1 MKQFL
6 SRPHPARRRV
16 ITTRHLASPVLGV
29 GEAQIDRM
37 LAQKNGGRREEAERK
52 KKKEKREKDKNIV
65 AKMPGCFLSRG
76 KILLF
81 QLRLM
86 QPSCTE
92 PPDATR
98 VAAEVT
104 GGAGIPAAR

>member
-37 LAQKNGGRREEAERK
+37 LAQKNGGRREEVERK
-52 KKKEKREKDKNIV
+52 KKKRERKTRTLSPRCQAVSCQGEKSC
-65 AKMPGCFLSRG
+65 CFS
-76 KILLF
+76 
-81 QLRLM
+81 
-86 QPSCTE
+86 
-92 PPDATR
+92 
-98 VAAEVT
+98 
-104 GGAGIPAAR
+104 